1 MSNGRYC
8 CISRAERPLSSL
20 LAAGAAP
27 LVCPTINDC
36 LEPNVKRLHVLITAT
51 AIEAAR
57 LTFCVSRGT
66 IGILNFTRTVRKGKK
81 ISGGRWPHGL
91 MRIFAVGRENLDR
104 FDNTNSRKSV
114 DQRIHYGFSRG
125 RLTNLSRRIEED
137 VIPRGW
143 TIRDN
148 FWQIFILET
157 WPIFSLSTKCYPLVT
172 TTLKFKVASR
182 GRETSH
188 VPFQRWKEWEGSVG
202 NFFEKSCFD
211 TFFIG
216 PTCRL
221 RPI

>member
-36 LEPNVKRLHVLITAT
+36 LEPNVKRLHVLIAAT

-148 FWQIFILET
+148 FWQIFILVTNVADFFTKWKTRVILLLRRHWNSKLRHADEKRPT
-157 WPIFSLSTKCYPLVT
+157 SL
-172 TTLKFKVASR
+172 FR
-182 GRETSH
+182 G
-188 VPFQRWKEWEGSVG
+188 
-202 NFFEKSCFD
+202 EKS
-211 TFFIG
+211 G
-216 PTCRL
+216 KVR
-221 RPI
+221 

>member
-1 MSNGRYC
+1 MRNSCTESLYVKLVYHSPIPPTEDPPLTSCRRITPGPMSNGRYC

-36 LEPNVKRLHVLITAT
+36 LEPNVKRLRVLITAT

-114 DQRIHYGFSRG
+114 NQWLLEGAFNEFIETNRRGCNPSRLDDKG
-125 RLTNLSRRIEED
+125 
-137 VIPRGW
+137 
-143 TIRDN
+143 
-148 FWQIFILET
+148 
-157 WPIFSLSTKCYPLVT
+157 
-172 TTLKFKVASR
+172 
-182 GRETSH
+182 
-188 VPFQRWKEWEGSVG
+188 
-202 NFFEKSCFD
+202 
-211 TFFIG
+211 
-216 PTCRL
+216 
-221 RPI
+221 

>member
-1 MSNGRYC
+1 MRNSCTESLYVKLVYHSPIPPTEDPPLTSCRRITPGPMSNGRYC

-36 LEPNVKRLHVLITAT
+36 LEPNVKRLHVLIAAT

-81 ISGGRWPHGL
+81 ISGGRWPRGL

-148 FWQIFILET
+148 F
-157 WPIFSLSTKCYPLVT
+157 
-172 TTLKFKVASR
+172 
-182 GRETSH
+182 
-188 VPFQRWKEWEGSVG
+188 
-202 NFFEKSCFD
+202 
-211 TFFIG
+211 
-216 PTCRL
+216 
-221 RPI
+221 